1 MAITKEYTVNYEI
14 VTEYKH
20 IQVKEIT
27 HIMEDG
33 KELSRTY
40 HRRVLHSDADISNE
54 SDEIKGIANSV
65 WTDEVK
71 KAWSDRKKEMDAERG

>member
-1 MAITKEYTVNYEI
+1 MAITKEYTINYEI

>member
-1 MAITKEYTVNYEI
+1 MALTKEVSINYEI
-14 VTEYKH
+14 VTDYKH
-20 IQVKEIT
+20 IQVKETT

-40 HRRVLHSDADISNE
+40 KRRVLHSDTDISNE
-54 SDEIKGIANSV
+54 SDEIKGIANTV
-65 WTDEVK
+65 WTDAVK

>member
-20 IQVKEIT
+20 IQIKDIT

-40 HRRVLHSDADISNE
+40 NRRVLHSDADISNE
-54 SDEIKGIANSV
+54 TDEIKGIANTV
-65 WTDEVK
+65 WTDAVK